1 LDLHHLRYFVAVAE
15 RLHFSEA
22 AEFVHVSQ
30 PGLSQQIKALEEELG
45 VLLLDR
51 TKRTVTLTEA
61 GKYFLEE
68 AKLTLEHAE
77 RAMAVARKV
86 SRGEL
91 GTVRI
96 GHVHS
101 IPFSG
106 LLTKLTSTFGRYA
119 PDIHLEFVEGY
130 PVDLLAGIVERDLD
144 LGFIRLPHE
153 DVPPEI
159 AIQTVF
165 QEKILLA
172 LRGDHW
178 LAKKK
183 EIRCADLSSQ
193 NFILYQ
199 TRDGASPLDS
209 HRKAIAEKGAFR
221 LEALQMASDFITLI
235 GLVAAGSGVA
245 LVPEWFHFMK
255 VPSVVFRSLA
265 DIELVSE
272 LAVAYRR
279 DERSPAVSRFVA
291 DLSTGNFDRQK

>member
-15 RLHFSEA
+15 RLHFGEA

-51 TKRTVTLTEA
+51 TKRTVTLAEA

-77 RAMAVARKV
+77 RAIAVARKV
-86 SRGEL
+86 SRGTL

-101 IPFSG
+101 IPFTG
-106 LLTKLTSTFGRYA
+106 LLTKLTSAFGRYA
-119 PDIHLEFVEGY
+119 PDIHLEFLEGDS
-130 PVDLLAGIVERDLD
+130 VDVLDSIMERDLD

-153 DVPPEI
+153 DVPSEI
-159 AIQTVF
+159 AFQTVF
-165 QEKILLA
+165 QERILLA
-172 LRGDHW
+172 LRADHW

-183 EIRCADLSSQ
+183 EIRCADLSGQ
-193 NFILYQ
+193 NFILYYR
-199 TRDGASPLDS
+199 RDGKSPLDGP
-209 HRKAIAEKGAFR
+209 RKAIAEKGAFR
-221 LEALQMASDFITLI
+221 LDAVQKAQSITIVI

-245 LVPEWFHFMK
+245 LVPESLHYMK
-255 VPSVVFRSLA
+255 VPSVVFRLLA

-279 DERSPAVSRFVA
+279 DERSAVVRWFLA
-291 DLSTGNFDRQK
+291 DLSTGHFDRQK